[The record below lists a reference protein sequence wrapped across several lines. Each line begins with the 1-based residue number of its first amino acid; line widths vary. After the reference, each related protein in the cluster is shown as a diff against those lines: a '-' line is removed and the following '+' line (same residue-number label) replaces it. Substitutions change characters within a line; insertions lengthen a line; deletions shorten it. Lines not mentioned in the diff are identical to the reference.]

1 MSPHLAIHDPV
12 FRLYSIIAAAIL
24 FLAGAILSL
33 MRWGLRKN
41 VPSIWNTYR
50 SWLVMA
56 PLVLIIVLFGRIATI
71 ISFAFLGL
79 LGFKEYAR
87 ATGLY
92 RDWIMTGAVYLGIL
106 MVTITAL
113 LHAPRSGLPGWYGLF
128 MATPIYIVALL
139 LVVPILLNR
148 TQGQL
153 QSLAL
158 AILGFLYIGWM
169 FSHLGFLANS
179 DHPYAYLLY
188 LVFAVELNDVA
199 AFTCGKL
206 FGKRKFRSNISPN
219 KTWGGALGALAI
231 SMIVPWLLRPTFP
244 HFGPLQLIYAGLIVG
259 IGGQLG
265 DLSISVIKRDLG
277 VKDMGALI
285 PGHGGVLDRI
295 DSLIYTAPLFLHMVD
310 YYYQI
315 W

>member
-41 VPSIWNTYR
+41 VTSIWNTYR